1 MRATRALLL
10 LLTSAYLLFSL
21 YKFTPLSDHHSHDHD
36 QSFQD
41 FIESLTIFKS
51 NRIKPKFHNTHDIWT
66 PSIAESADYIGIV
79 EVSDVIEDDKQ
90 EGWPV
95 IDVVVLTQNNFSE
108 FVHKNRYV
116 MVMFYAPWCY
126 WSRKLA
132 PDFEAAAQLLKGTNK
147 GEAVFAMADAS
158 LETSLGRKYHI
169 QSYPT
174 MYLFVD
180 GVKKYLYD
188 FNNERTR
195 DAIATWV
202 KTKMAI
208 GIHNITT
215 MDEAVHIFNSES
227 ELVLGVLDSLEG
239 SDSEE
244 LVAASRL
251 HTDINFYR
259 TASANVAELFLV
271 IPQVKRPALI
281 LMLPGKYYSF
291 DGQFTRSAIAEFVS
305 TRKLPPVI
313 TFTNEGATS
322 IFQNPLKQLWLF
334 AAKSDPK
341 VICRFEEAAEAFR
354 GKLLFVHVDLDNE
367 SFGKQLAYKFGAT
380 EDAPTVVA
388 YSRDLTLFN
397 GELTLNNIKY
407 FAEDFLKDELLRKSD
422 PASET
427 ILKLPSHP
435 PALNSHND
443 HVVVNINDLDDNQV
457 WPVIDETE
465 VVVLTENNF
474 SEFVDNNRHVM
485 VMFYAPSCYRFLV
498 SIQGPDFAA
507 AAKLLTGTAVFAR
520 VDASVER
527 ELKMKYH
534 IPPYPTM
541 HFFVD
546 GVKKFHYSFDIVRNL
561 MTSDAIMAWVERKMT
576 IGIYNITTI
585 LEAMHIRETESQFVL
600 GILDSLEGS
609 DSEELAAASK
619 LHIFSLLR
627 RISPLFLPPSSVA
640 FVCVVVSVAA
650 DGAAVVDVVAV
661 EPDLPSRQ
669 SNWSSTGRIS
679 SLLSS
684 LFYPQIKRPVLIYT
698 VPGGYYHFD
707 GEFTRT
713 AIADYISKRKD
724 PPVITFTYK
733 VAASIF
739 ENPMKQLWLYT
750 SKNCSQ
756 VRCTFEAAAR
766 ALKGKLLFVQV
777 YMDNENS
784 MEQHAYKFS
793 DAEDAPTVVAYDRCN
808 WKKDKFNGELTLDN
822 IKSFAEDFLNYKY
835 LSKSDPASETVFE
848 IVGCVVLSHIV
859 KTNKRCALYK
869 VLGNHVYID
878 IDSDCYKKFIRQSRP
893 FIVNEKDMVV
903 LNGNNFSQFMTE
915 NRLVMEVGSIGSQ
928 CDYWSREPATEYR
941 GVSKFASSMA
951 ASRTLLFL
959 LISFLSLFA
968 LYWLTSLSH
977 HHTSPPGDNQSFE
990 AFIEALTIF
999 KSNRYDE
1006 PESRPLSRKV
1016 KASPLPFYNKD
1027 FNNLATKP
1035 WPLLDDEDVVGL
1047 TEFNF
1052 TDFVAKNNSAA
1063 KMLKGEAVQL
1073 AMVDGDWEHRLTRKY
1088 HVNDYPTIHLF
1099 VGGVRPGVYDPC
1111 RERTRD
1117 AITTWV
1123 KMKMSLGIYS
1133 INTMDEAQRVLA
1145 AESKLVLGFFDSLEG
1160 LESEELAAA
1169 SKLQSD
1175 INFYQTA
1182 SAEVAELFHIEPQI
1196 KRPAL
1201 ILLLLRKLFALWI
1214 FYYPMKQL
1222 WLFAPR
1228 NGSEKI
1234 LSLFEEA
1241 AQAFKGELLFVYVEM
1256 NLKLGGTKLPLE
1268 FGTTVDGPTIVGR
1281 KRYFS
1286 YDYNMMN
1293 DELTLSNIKSFGEN
1307 FLGDDKHLS
1316 QCQLELG
1323 PAPSPHQQQSGPTPP
1338 LPPPPSPTSSSPP
1351 PEWAAAPPPPP
1362 PPTEKSGM
1370 NGGKKAG
1377 ITMGIMAGAAVV
1389 GLGGMVYKKRRSN
1402 IRRAIFGRAAKRS
1415 LL

>member
-1 MRATRALLL
+1 MAATRALLL
-10 LLTSAYLLFSL
+10 LFTSACLLFSL
-21 YKFTPLSDHHSHDHD
+21 YKFTSLYH

-41 FIESLTIFKS
+41 FIEALTIFKS
-51 NRIKPKFHNTHDIWT
+51 NPIIPKSPYN
-66 PSIAESADYIGIV
+66 YI
-79 EVSDVIEDDKQ
+79 S
-90 EGWPV
+90 
-95 IDVVVLTQNNFSE
+95 S
-108 FVHKNRYV
+108 
-116 MVMFYAPWCY
+116 
-126 WSRKLA
+126 
-132 PDFEAAAQLLKGTNK
+132 
-147 GEAVFAMADAS
+147 
-158 LETSLGRKYHI
+158 
-169 QSYPT
+169 
-174 MYLFVD
+174 
-180 GVKKYLYD
+180 
-188 FNNERTR
+188 
-195 DAIATWV
+195 
-202 KTKMAI
+202 
-208 GIHNITT
+208 
-215 MDEAVHIFNSES
+215 
-227 ELVLGVLDSLEG
+227 
-239 SDSEE
+239 
-244 LVAASRL
+244 
-251 HTDINFYR
+251 
-259 TASANVAELFLV
+259 
-271 IPQVKRPALI
+271 
-281 LMLPGKYYSF
+281 
-291 DGQFTRSAIAEFVS
+291 
-305 TRKLPPVI
+305 
-313 TFTNEGATS
+313 
-322 IFQNPLKQLWLF
+322 
-334 AAKSDPK
+334 
-341 VICRFEEAAEAFR
+341 
-354 GKLLFVHVDLDNE
+354 
-367 SFGKQLAYKFGAT
+367 
-380 EDAPTVVA
+380 
-388 YSRDLTLFN
+388 
-397 GELTLNNIKY
+397 
-407 FAEDFLKDELLRKSD
+407 
-422 PASET
+422 
-427 ILKLPSHP
+427 P

-474 SEFVDNNRHVM
+474 SKFVDNNRHVM

-507 AAKLLTGTAVFAR
+507 AAKLLKGTAVFAR

-546 GVKKFHYSFDIVRNL
+546 GVKKCHYSFDNGMNL

-585 LEAMHIRETESQFVL
+585 LEAMHIRETESEFVL

-619 LHIFSLLR
+619 LHSDINFYQS
-627 RISPLFLPPSSVA
+627 
-640 FVCVVVSVAA
+640 
-650 DGAAVVDVVAV
+650 DTNWV
-661 EPDLPSRQ
+661 EPVFY
-669 SNWSSTGRIS
+669 IS
-679 SLLSS
+679 
-684 LFYPQIKRPVLIYT
+684 PQIKRPVLIYA
-698 VPGGYYHFD
+698 VPRGYYHFD

-777 YMDNENS
+777 YTDNENS
-784 MEQHAYKFS
+784 REQLAYKFS

-822 IKSFAEDFLNYKY
+822 IK
-835 LSKSDPASETVFE
+835 
-848 IVGCVVLSHIV
+848 
-859 KTNKRCALYK
+859 
-869 VLGNHVYID
+869 
-878 IDSDCYKKFIRQSRP
+878 KFIRQSRP
-893 FIVNEKDMVV
+893 FIVNEKDMAV

-915 NRLVMEVGSIGSQ
+915 NWLVMEVGSIGSQ

-941 GVSKFASSMA
+941 GVSEFASSMA

-977 HHTSPPGDNQSFE
+977 HHTSSPGDNQSYE

-1006 PESRPLSRKV
+1006 PESGPLSRKI
-1016 KASPLPFYNKD
+1016 KASPLPGYNKD

-1047 TEFNF
+1047 TELNF
-1052 TDFVAKNNSAA
+1052 TDFVAKNKYVLVMYYATWCNWSEQLAPEYAAAA

-1073 AMVDGDWEHRLTRKY
+1073 AMVDGDWERRLTRKY

-1145 AESKLVLGFFDSLEG
+1145 TESKLVLGFFDSLEG
-1160 LESEELAAA
+1160 SESEELAAA

-1201 ILLLLRKLFALWI
+1201 ILLQTFSGNYSLFDDQFTRLAIAKFVSKVELPLVMKFSDRANAYRI

-1234 LSLFEEA
+1234 LSIFEEA

-1281 KRYFS
+1281 KQYFS

-1307 FLGDDKHLS
+1307 FLGDDKRLS
-1316 QCQLELG
+1316 QWELDLARQAFEPMPVGVGFRLERRYFKVHRSSYRQMTGTG
-1323 PAPSPHQQQSGPTPP
+1323 PAPSPHQQHNGPTP
-1338 LPPPPSPTSSSPP
+1338 LPPQPSPPPLSPSPSPTSSSPP
-1351 PEWAAAPPPPP
+1351 PEWAAAPPPP
-1362 PPTEKSGM
+1362 TEKIGM
-1370 NGGKKAG
+1370 NGGQKAG

-1402 IRRAIFGRAAKRS
+1402 IRRAIFRQAAKRS